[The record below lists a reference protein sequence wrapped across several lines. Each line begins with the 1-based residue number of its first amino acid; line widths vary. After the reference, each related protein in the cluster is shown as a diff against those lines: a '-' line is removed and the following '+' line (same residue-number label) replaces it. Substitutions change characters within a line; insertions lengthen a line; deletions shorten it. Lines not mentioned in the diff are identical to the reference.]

1 MRVIYTDAK
10 EEELGRVDSI
20 LFENGLSYSDNDT
33 YSRIGHNYN
42 YWDVNNYL
50 TAQFRP
56 KEKKIIIFID
66 KK

>member
-1 MRVIYTDAK
+1 MRVIYTDVK

-33 YSRIGHNYN
+33 YSRVGHTYN

>member
-10 EEELGRVDSI
+10 EEELGTVDSI

-33 YSRIGHNYN
+33 YSRVGHIYN
-42 YWDVNNYL
+42 YWDTNNYL
-50 TAQFRP
+50 TAQFRL